1 MVAVGTRIAPR
12 PPRRSRRALLTHRA
26 PPSGQTSAAKGR
38 THLRS
43 DAPLPLGS
51 TWLLGSAS
59 EQRPFV
65 SCFPWVRPF
74 PPRPPLEV
82 AFHCSI
88 ASSVLWPHP
97 TSHPRTHSAYGLS
110 PSRAGPA
117 HTSGH
122 GWDLPGSDK
131 ERLHVHKVSD
141 CARFIS
147 CEPFAMRRCCLLLL
161 GTRSAPRT

>member
-1 MVAVGTRIAPR
+1 VIWGFAFTSLHTHSVTYTNRQFRPAAAVLGSPSVRCRVRVCDRCRGRSRASRLHRLAHRVVVPRRTEWKNRTSMSVQGTRIAPR

-38 THLRS
+38 AHLRS

-59 EQRPFV
+59 EPRPFV

-88 ASSVLWPHP
+88 ASSVL
-97 TSHPRTHSAYGLS
+97 
-110 PSRAGPA
+110 
-117 HTSGH
+117 
-122 GWDLPGSDK
+122 
-131 ERLHVHKVSD
+131 
-141 CARFIS
+141 
-147 CEPFAMRRCCLLLL
+147 
-161 GTRSAPRT
+161 